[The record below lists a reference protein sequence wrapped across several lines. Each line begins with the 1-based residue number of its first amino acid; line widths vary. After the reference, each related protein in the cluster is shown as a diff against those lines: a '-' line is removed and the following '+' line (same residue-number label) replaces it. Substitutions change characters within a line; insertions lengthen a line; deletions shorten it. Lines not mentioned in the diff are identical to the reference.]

1 MQVNISLT
9 MNRYTRISKLQI
21 WPLEGHMVNGKIL
34 IIEDEEHIA
43 ELIKY
48 NLESSGYQVVTAY
61 DGEEGLKLI
70 FSEMPD
76 LVILDLMLPKV
87 DGIVIC
93 NKVRN
98 NANTADLPII
108 MLTAK
113 SSETDKIIGLEIGAD
128 DYITKPFSVRELQ
141 ARIKTVM
148 RRTKSPQ
155 PSAETG
161 IVRVEDIEIDLDKH
175 EVRRK
180 NEKYSLTLKEFQL
193 LKMLA
198 ENRGK
203 VLTRNF
209 LLDEIWG
216 YDYFGETRTVDVHIR
231 HLRAKIDDENNGNL
245 IETVRG
251 VGYKVR

>member
-1 MQVNISLT
+1 MSSAKV
-9 MNRYTRISKLQI
+9 
-21 WPLEGHMVNGKIL
+21 L
-34 IIEDEEHIA
+34 IIEDEEHIS
-43 ELIKY
+43 ELVKY
-48 NLESSGYQVVTAY
+48 NLESAGYQVATAY
-61 DGEEGLKLI
+61 DGEEGLKLVAE
-70 FSEMPD
+70 FKPE
-76 LVILDLMLPKV
+76 LVILDLMLPKL
-87 DGIVIC
+87 DGISVC
-93 NKVRN
+93 NKLRN
-98 NANTADLPII
+98 QKETEEISII

-141 ARIKTVM
+141 ARVKTVL
-148 RRTKSPQ
+148 RRSSKINLVTRDSGVIK
-155 PSAETG
+155 
-161 IVRVEDIEIDLDKH
+161 VEDLEIDLDKH
-175 EVRRK
+175 EVRRGGQ
-180 NEKYSLTLKEFQL
+180 KYVLTLKEFQL
-193 LKMLA
+193 LKMLS

-231 HLRAKIDDENNGNL
+231 HLRAKIDDENFGNL

>member
-1 MQVNISLT
+1 MSGPHV
-9 MNRYTRISKLQI
+9 
-21 WPLEGHMVNGKIL
+21 L
-34 IIEDEEHIA
+34 IIEDEEHIS

-48 NLESSGYQVVTAY
+48 NLESAGYKVSAAY
-61 DGEEGLKLI
+61 DGEEGLKAI
-70 FSEMPD
+70 FALKPD

-87 DGIVIC
+87 DGITVC

-98 NANTADLPII
+98 NRDTEDISII

-113 SSETDKIIGLEIGAD
+113 SSEMDKIIGLELGAD

-141 ARIKTVM
+141 ARIKTVL
-148 RRTKSPQ
+148 RRTKTTSTTQ
-155 PSAETG
+155 ETG
-161 IVRVEDIEIDLDKH
+161 VIRVEDIEIDLDQH
-175 EVRRK
+175 EVRRGS
-180 NEKYSLTLKEFQL
+180 ERFVLTLKEFQL

-198 ENRGK
+198 DNRGK

-251 VGYKVR
+251 VGYKIR

>member
-1 MQVNISLT
+1 MSSAKV
-9 MNRYTRISKLQI
+9 
-21 WPLEGHMVNGKIL
+21 L
-34 IIEDEEHIA
+34 IVEDEEHIS

-48 NLESSGYQVVTAY
+48 NLEASGYQVIAAY
-61 DGEEGLKLI
+61 DGEEGLKAVI
-70 FSEMPD
+70 EHKPD
-76 LVILDLMLPKV
+76 LVILDLMLPKM
-87 DGIVIC
+87 DGISVC
-93 NKVRN
+93 NKLRN
-98 NANTADLPII
+98 NKETEDISII

-141 ARIKTVM
+141 ARIKTVL
-148 RRTKSPQ
+148 RRTKTPVISQ
-155 PSAETG
+155 DSGVIKAD
-161 IVRVEDIEIDLDKH
+161 DIEIDLDKH
-175 EVRRK
+175 EVRRGA
-180 NEKYSLTLKEFQL
+180 EKYVLTLKEFQL
-193 LKMLA
+193 FKMLA

>member
-1 MQVNISLT
+1 MSSARV
-9 MNRYTRISKLQI
+9 
-21 WPLEGHMVNGKIL
+21 L
-34 IIEDEEHIA
+34 IIEDEEHIS

-48 NLESSGYQVVTAY
+48 NLESAGYHVMAAY
-61 DGEEGLKLI
+61 DGEEGLKMV
-70 FSEMPD
+70 SEFKPD
-76 LVILDLMLPKV
+76 LVILDLMLPKM
-87 DGIVIC
+87 DGISVC
-93 NKVRN
+93 NKLRN
-98 NANTADLPII
+98 QKETEEISII

-141 ARIKTVM
+141 ARIKTVL
-148 RRTKSPQ
+148 RRTKGGHTAQES
-155 PSAETG
+155 G
-161 IVRVEDIEIDLDKH
+161 VIRVEALEIDLDKH
-175 EVRRK
+175 EVRRSD
-180 NEKYSLTLKEFQL
+180 ERYVLTLKEFQL

-231 HLRAKIDDENNGNL
+231 HLRSKIDDENNGNL

-251 VGYKVR
+251 VGYKIR

>member
-1 MQVNISLT
+1 MSSAKV
-9 MNRYTRISKLQI
+9 
-21 WPLEGHMVNGKIL
+21 L
-34 IIEDEEHIA
+34 IVEDEEHIS

-48 NLESSGYQVVTAY
+48 NLEASGYQVIAAY
-61 DGEEGLKLI
+61 DGEEGLKAV
-70 FSEMPD
+70 FEHKPD
-76 LVILDLMLPKV
+76 LVILDLMLPKM
-87 DGIVIC
+87 DGISVC
-93 NKVRN
+93 NKLRN
-98 NANTADLPII
+98 NKETEDISII

-141 ARIKTVM
+141 ARIKTVL
-148 RRTKSPQ
+148 RRTKTPVISQ
-155 PSAETG
+155 DSG
-161 IVRVEDIEIDLDKH
+161 VIKVDDIEIDLDKH
-175 EVRRK
+175 EVRRGA
-180 NEKYSLTLKEFQL
+180 EKYVLTLKEFQL
-193 LKMLA
+193 FKMLA